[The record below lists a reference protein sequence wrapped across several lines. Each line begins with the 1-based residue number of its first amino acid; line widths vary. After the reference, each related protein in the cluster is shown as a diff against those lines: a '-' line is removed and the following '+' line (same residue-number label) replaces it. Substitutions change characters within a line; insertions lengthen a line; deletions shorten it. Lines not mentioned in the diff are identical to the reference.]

1 MEKTKKRQIEY
12 HAIIKRIYRHPET
25 GPQAFTE
32 IYTLL
37 SDILALPK
45 KDRRYEMKT
54 SKICFLERLSVQ
66 KDSEYTYVSGYF
78 ESAVYEFRPKLINTV
93 TATTRDN
100 PKEKL
105 EGEVEK
111 THFCL
116 RICDKIYTKEVILVL
131 EKNANGVNVKQ
142 FLNYLTS
149 FNKRFAAEKERKINY
164 YLQNHM
170 LVRDDIE
177 EAIRGMS
184 RARVAELY
192 IDKRLLGSQALDF
205 SNRFA
210 EAKQSMILTVKAEKN
225 ASIKDV
231 AMDFLRLL
239 QGTRSEVVKMKLW
252 GIDDDNQN
260 VLIDTAYF
268 GKKTEIVC
276 DLNPDT
282 GEISSAPILLA
293 LKELAERL

>member
-66 KDSEYTYVSGYF
+66 KNSEYTYVSGYF

-149 FNKRFAAEKERKINY
+149 FNKRFAAEKERKIDY

-170 LVRDDIE
+170 LVREDIE

-192 IDKRLLGSQALDF
+192 IDNKIDAYRYEEYDEFSLEPKKQINYTLEKLLT
-205 SNRFA
+205 N
-210 EAKQSMILTVKAEKN
+210 
-225 ASIKDV
+225 
-231 AMDFLRLL
+231 
-239 QGTRSEVVKMKLW
+239 
-252 GIDDDNQN
+252 
-260 VLIDTAYF
+260 
-268 GKKTEIVC
+268 
-276 DLNPDT
+276 
-282 GEISSAPILLA
+282 
-293 LKELAERL
+293 